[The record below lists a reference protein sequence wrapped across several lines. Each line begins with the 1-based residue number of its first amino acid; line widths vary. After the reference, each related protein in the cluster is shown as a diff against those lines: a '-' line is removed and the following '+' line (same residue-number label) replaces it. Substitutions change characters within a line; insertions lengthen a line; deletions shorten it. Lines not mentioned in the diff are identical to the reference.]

1 MAEGGG
7 NEKQFLG
14 KYVQKQTKYGTTTKL
29 APKSTT
35 YIKHKI
41 SETDT
46 MMGIALKYGITVEQ
60 LKRENK
66 LWTNDSL
73 FLREHLLVP
82 VARED
87 IATLPDDLEV
97 VDVDPR
103 SRSRSGSQISN
114 SSRKSTESGEHGDS
128 TNNGVSVEPKT
139 SPLDFLNKYDSNIA
153 QLKSNMEKMENNARL
168 LNKGESDNP
177 LTFLPRKTKNGARR
191 HSGSA
196 VTVRQLDAGKHNS
209 EVEKRKTNSMDC
221 ESSPVL
227 LIKSRNKT
235 RQVQTSLEK
244 QEQVNDEL
252 FEL

>member
-7 NEKQFLG
+7 TEKQFLG
-14 KYVQKQTKYGTTTKL
+14 KFVQKQTKYGTTTKL

-35 YIKHKI
+35 FIKHKI
-41 SETDT
+41 SEKDT

-60 LKRENK
+60 LKRENT

-87 IATLPDDLEV
+87 IATLPDDFEV
-97 VDVDPR
+97 VDIDPR
-103 SRSRSGSQISN
+103 SRSRSGSQMSN

-128 TNNGVSVEPKT
+128 ASNGVSVETK
-139 SPLDFLNKYDSNIA
+139 SSALDFLNKYDSDIA
-153 QLKSNMEKMENNARL
+153 KLKSNMEKMESNTRSIT
-168 LNKGESDNP
+168 KEESDNP
-177 LTFLPRKTKNGARR
+177 LTFLPRKNKNGARR
-191 HSGSA
+191 HSGTA
-196 VTVRQLDAGKHNS
+196 VTVRQLDTGAHMS
-209 EVEKRKTNSMDC
+209 DLDKRKTNSMDC

-235 RQVQTSLEK
+235 RQVQTSREK
-244 QEQVNDEL
+244 QERVNDEL